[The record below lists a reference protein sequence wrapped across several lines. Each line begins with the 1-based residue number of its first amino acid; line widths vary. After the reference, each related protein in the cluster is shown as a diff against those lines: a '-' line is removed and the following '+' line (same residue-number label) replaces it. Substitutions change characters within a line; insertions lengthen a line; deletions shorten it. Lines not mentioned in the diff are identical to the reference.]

1 MTKLRQCL
9 GQLTATQRRVLILRT
24 GLGPRDALSRDRVAR
39 RLDLGLAQTRR
50 IERRGLRRLSSLD
63 NAGRCAGGSSGVA
76 LASLPFGAS
85 PGAGLVAVPGEGA
98 VLGQPRG
105 DVKGVSGS
113 GGDDGPR
120 LADVLP
126 PPLGQG
132 SDWTLLI
139 LLMAAA
145 MVALLVRRE
154 LRRQRGH

>member
-1 MTKLRQCL
+1 V
-9 GQLTATQRRVLILRT
+9 QLAPTQRRVLVLRT

-50 IERRGLRRLSSLD
+50 IERRGLRRLSALD
-63 NAGRCAGGSSGVA
+63 AAGRCVGDGGGAA
-76 LASLPFGAS
+76 LASAPLGMP
-85 PGAGLVAVPGEGA
+85 PGAALAAAAGAGA

-113 GGDDGPR
+113 GGGGGPS

-126 PPLGQG
+126 PPLGEG

-139 LLMAAA
+139 LLMLAA